1 MNSSC
6 MNSTLRVA
14 LLPIYLLITARCG
27 LASAPPC
34 GSLSMASITMVPI
47 KCPTLLT
54 DACSLVGLGANCFKQ
69 ARLHC
74 CQA

>member
-34 GSLSMASITMVPI
+34 GSLSMASIIMVPI
-47 KCPTLLT
+47 NNVPP
-54 DACSLVGLGANCFKQ
+54 CSQMLAVW
-69 ARLHC
+69 
-74 CQA
+74 

>member
-34 GSLSMASITMVPI
+34 GSLSMASIIMVPI
-47 KCPTLLT
+47 KNVPP
-54 DACSLVGLGANCFKQ
+54 CSQMLAVW
-69 ARLHC
+69 
-74 CQA
+74 